1 MICVCQDFINRWGKW
16 IINPIRVI
24 TSRIMRTALMEHFLS
39 GRHCEMHETYNY
51 ENYVNISEKRN
62 SNCNH
67 LINTLSKPVWY
78 LQFLHLV
85 YHHNSWCHSPMKS
98 LSALWN
104 PKGQFMLSTRGL
116 SIFQQQHNIFF
127 LKAADSQRGRKLGGR
142 GEGGRAIQGR
152 KSKRYKL
159 SGIKQATRI

>member
-1 MICVCQDFINRWGKW
+1 
-16 IINPIRVI
+16 
-24 TSRIMRTALMEHFLS
+24 
-39 GRHCEMHETYNY
+39 
-51 ENYVNISEKRN
+51 
-62 SNCNH
+62 
-67 LINTLSKPVWY
+67 
-78 LQFLHLV
+78 
-85 YHHNSWCHSPMKS
+85 MKS

-159 SGIKQATRI
+159 LGIKQATRIYILQHEKYSQYFVIYKWNRTFKIVSHHIVHLLYNIGHRLSFHSKLVHSCSGSGTEL